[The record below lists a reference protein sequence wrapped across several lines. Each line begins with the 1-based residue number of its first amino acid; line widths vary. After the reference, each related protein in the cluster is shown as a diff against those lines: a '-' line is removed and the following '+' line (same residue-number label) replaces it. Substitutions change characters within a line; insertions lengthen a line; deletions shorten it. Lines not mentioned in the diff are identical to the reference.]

1 MKNFCYIPFRELYI
15 DHNSGDTTPG
25 YKSCCIQTDS
35 YKGTPL
41 SGSNNWFHTD
51 EGLNNIRHEFLT
63 DTRPSSC
70 VSCWKLEDSGS
81 ISKRQESN
89 KLYKERR
96 IDPFDTP
103 VLEII
108 DVRLS
113 NKCNLQC
120 KMCYSGNS
128 DQIAKNI
135 VSATEA
141 GVLDIQFA
149 KDENAVYYSSVGYID
164 PVKGL
169 YEFILNN
176 ENIKEIKF
184 AGGEPFVMPE
194 VEELLIKLIK
204 AGRTD
209 LHTFFLT
216 NCTTVKTY
224 VLDILKQFD
233 SASIGC
239 SIDGVDK
246 WIEYQRYPVRWKS
259 VKRNYNIL
267 LEHGITTSITPCWS
281 HLNLFGIVEF
291 FNWIKEDN
299 ITCKIEWN
307 DIDYPTCLNW
317 ELIPM
322 KYRTNLIEQL
332 DNFAFPTNVSNS
344 YHTLLHRIK
353 NDVREITN
361 QERRELYTSVQLWD
375 FNNPIKYRDMFPWAK
390 ELLNE

>member
-1 MKNFCYIPFRELYI
+1 MI
-15 DHNSGDTTPG
+15 
-25 YKSCCIQTDS
+25 YK
-35 YKGTPL
+35 
-41 SGSNNWFHTD
+41 
-51 EGLNNIRHEFLT
+51 
-63 DTRPSSC
+63 
-70 VSCWKLEDSGS
+70 
-81 ISKRQESN
+81 
-89 KLYKERR
+89 
-96 IDPFDTP
+96 
-103 VLEII
+103 II
-108 DVRLS
+108 AR
-113 NKCNLQC
+113 
-120 KMCYSGNS
+120 Y
-128 DQIAKNI
+128 
-135 VSATEA
+135 
-141 GVLDIQFA
+141 
-149 KDENAVYYSSVGYID
+149 
-164 PVKGL
+164 
-169 YEFILNN
+169 
-176 ENIKEIKF
+176 IKEIKF